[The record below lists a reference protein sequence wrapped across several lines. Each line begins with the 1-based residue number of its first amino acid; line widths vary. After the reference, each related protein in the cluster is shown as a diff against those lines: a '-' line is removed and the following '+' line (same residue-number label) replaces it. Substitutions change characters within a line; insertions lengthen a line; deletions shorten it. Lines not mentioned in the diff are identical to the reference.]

1 MSIVTRTGDK
11 GTTALMYGRRV
22 GKNHPRVE
30 AYGCVD
36 ELTAAIGLARA
47 QAAGQPV
54 QEHLLVVQ
62 RDLIVLMGE
71 LATAKED
78 LPRYV
83 QDGHRLVTPEL
94 TGRLEELVRQ
104 FEAQTT
110 FPKDWAIPGSGM
122 GSATLD
128 LARTICRR
136 AERRVCALQEAGR
149 PQHPEMVIYLNRLAD
164 LLWLLARWVENQ
176 SPTG

>member
-30 AYGCVD
+30 VYGCVD
-36 ELTAAIGLARA
+36 ELTAAIGLVRA

-83 QDGHRLVTPEL
+83 QDGHRLEITTGTCVAMPCTAMTPRTHITIHAGGHRMDSRNI
-94 TGRLEELVRQ
+94 TGAY
-104 FEAQTT
+104 FE
-110 FPKDWAIPGSGM
+110 KG
-122 GSATLD
+122 
-128 LARTICRR
+128 
-136 AERRVCALQEAGR
+136 RVEDNDHYR
-149 PQHPEMVIYLNRLAD
+149 
-164 LLWLLARWVENQ
+164 
-176 SPTG
+176 